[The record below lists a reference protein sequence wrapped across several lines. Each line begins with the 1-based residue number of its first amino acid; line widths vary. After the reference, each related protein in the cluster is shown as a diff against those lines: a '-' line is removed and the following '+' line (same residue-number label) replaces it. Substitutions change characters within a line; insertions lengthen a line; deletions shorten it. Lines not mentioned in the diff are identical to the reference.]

1 MEILL
6 FQVNGCLVYS
16 LEIINSNTSANTL
29 NSRSSGSNPVTSA
42 TTSNVFTV
50 KKNANTAIPG
60 TLTVT
65 GVTTLSANITLL
77 SQSVTGITL
86 NTYRDCSWKLYRDME
101 RKCATF

>member
-16 LEIINSNTSANTL
+16 LEIINSNTSANSL

-50 KKNANTAIPG
+50 KKKMETQ
-60 TLTVT
+60 LY
-65 GVTTLSANITLL
+65 L
-77 SQSVTGITL
+77 
-86 NTYRDCSWKLYRDME
+86 KL
-101 RKCATF
+101 